1 MHIAPS
7 VFLFI
12 EPASRIRA
20 CVLDNNRIRPHYIRD
35 IGILFGSI
43 NSEFAFLQKF
53 AKKNVIKKGKFGINK
68 DIDIERKF

>member
-12 EPASRIRA
+12 EPASRVCA

-35 IGILFGSI
+35 IGILFGPI
-43 NSEFAFLQKF
+43 DSEFLQQI
-53 AKKNVIKKGKFGINK
+53 AKKNVIKKKESLI
-68 DIDIERKF
+68 